1 MCSHASVAFRFWNFL
16 GNGSSRNH
24 NRICMHTNRISK
36 FACVCNLH
44 VHAYMGICFVC
55 MQIFSNYCMSTKV
68 CPHSE
73 PSCSGPGDYPICLRC
88 SIQSLTRSAENFVT
102 CMKERQQERTVL
114 VNQVAALMRS
124 ESYDGSPKMLRLQKR
139 IYVTYTREKAGR
151 RLRDYCRDRLAKAML
166 ELAHATKDENKT
178 DV

>member
-1 MCSHASVAFRFWNFL
+1 
-16 GNGSSRNH
+16 
-24 NRICMHTNRISK
+24 
-36 FACVCNLH
+36 
-44 VHAYMGICFVC
+44 
-55 MQIFSNYCMSTKV
+55 MSTKV

-88 SIQSLTRSAENFVT
+88 SIQSLTRSAENFVS